1 MYSVGQT
8 VLYGTNGVCNIAEIT
23 DRQIGKQ
30 LMQYYVLKPVYSKS
44 STLFVPTKNE
54 QLVGRIRFVKSAKE
68 IRDILSNLPVP
79 GKWNNNKTERAEE
92 FKGIITR
99 GDCRELI
106 SLVRLIR
113 SHEQMQIE
121 HGRRLHISDERI
133 LREAEKMVCDEIS
146 TALDVSKD
154 EALGMVMK
162 GIH

>member
-8 VLYGTNGVCNIAEIT
+8 VLYGTNGVCNIAGIT

-30 LMQYYVLKPVYSKS
+30 LMQYYVLKPIFSES
-44 STLFVPTKNE
+44 STLFVPTKNQ

-68 IRDILSNLPVP
+68 IRGILSSLSSP
-79 GKWNNNKTERAEE
+79 GKWNNDKTKRAEE
-92 FKGIITR
+92 FKAIITR
-99 GDCRELI
+99 GDCSELI
-106 SLVRLIR
+106 GLIRLIR
-113 SHEQMQIE
+113 SHEQSQIE

-133 LREAEKMVCDEIS
+133 LKEAEKMVCDEIS

>member
-8 VLYGTNGVCNIAEIT
+8 VLYGTNGVCNIAGIT

-30 LMQYYVLKPVYSKS
+30 LMQYYVLKPIFSES
-44 STLFVPTKNE
+44 STLFVPTKPAACRQNKICK
-54 QLVGRIRFVKSAKE
+54 VCK
-68 IRDILSNLPVP
+68 RDRGILSSLSSP
-79 GKWNNNKTERAEE
+79 GKWNNDKTKRAEE
-92 FKGIITR
+92 FRAIITR
-99 GDCRELI
+99 GDCSELI
-106 SLVRLIR
+106 GLIRLIR
-113 SHEQMQIE
+113 SHEQAQIE

-133 LREAEKMVCDEIS
+133 LKEAEKMVCDEIS